1 MVLSDFNGKI
11 IHVTT
16 KRLSTIDDAIS
27 EAQYALLAS
36 QIAFSLG
43 I

>member
-1 MVLSDFNGKI
+1 MALSDFNGKI

-16 KRLSTIDDAIS
+16 KCLSTIDAAIS

-36 QIAFSLG
+36 QTTFSLG